1 MAGLNY
7 QLTYIVKT
15 ILYLLIKNN
24 NAKRHP
30 ANIIKEEEVQM
41 IKISHKPYTNSNR
54 DNN

>member
-15 ILYLLIKNN
+15 ISYLLIKNN
-24 NAKRHP
+24 KAKRHP

-41 IKISHKPYTNSNR
+41 IKISQKQRINSNR